1 MKRAPSGQ
9 FLSPPRVHMVWEDQY
24 NERFES
30 LILFQQWSIL
40 CEAYSHFCRICIS
53 LWEHELDLYLG
64 RKQVGSV
71 LWAAGWAGFVPPAT
85 CLSFQLLPIERA
97 ARKQKAQEAVAG

>member
-1 MKRAPSGQ
+1 M
-9 FLSPPRVHMVWEDQY
+9 
-24 NERFES
+24 
-30 LILFQQWSIL
+30 
-40 CEAYSHFCRICIS
+40 
-53 LWEHELDLYLG
+53 
-64 RKQVGSV
+64 GSV